1 MSRGFFLLLAA
12 IAVVAAPSRAC
23 GQAAWEYSPYQVRVW
38 LALEPAPQL
47 PPEIVPSLGD
57 QLAARSQS
65 VLGAVWDLQAT
76 TIPPALRGDVLHALE
91 SLTTE
96 RIAAVSKDGLLTDK
110 LYVAA
115 VATSPRGFVV
125 SVREVDGRA
134 RQVGPVTSRPI
145 ASLEALGTVL
155 WDLIAASFT
164 PLVKI
169 ERVTDEQV
177 TARLRAGGLIV
188 DPASPANIN
197 QGQILRPVIRRNDR
211 SGQPAKVGGIS
222 AVPWTLLRVEERSDS
237 LLTCQLFSGYRGAL
251 PSRGGVRLERL
262 GLLVSPRWESTRV
275 VLESRGAAPRRL
287 IGYDVYSRS
296 PEQTEPELLG
306 STDSFGELDLQRR
319 DGSLQ
324 LLYVKNGRQLLARL
338 PILPGQAPELIA
350 QMADDEARLQAE
362 GFIMAL
368 QSRALDLVARRE
380 IIAARFRARLKEGKL
395 DEAQTLLESYR
406 QLETRTDLTRALD
419 EAKQGLVSA
428 DRLTQSRITKLL
440 EDAQK
445 LLANNKLSDELLNQL
460 TRELA
465 TAKGG
470 GTVATK

>member
-1 MSRGFFLLLAA
+1 MSRRLFLLLAA
-12 IAVVAAPSRAC
+12 VAVLAAPGRAC

-47 PPEIVPSLGD
+47 PPEIVPPLGD
-57 QLAARSQS
+57 LLAARSQS

-76 TIPPALRGDVLHALE
+76 AIPPALRDDVLHDLD
-91 SLTTE
+91 SLTSE
-96 RIAAVSKDGLLTDK
+96 RIAAVSKDALQADK

-115 VATSPRGFVV
+115 VATSPQGFVV

-134 RQVGPVTSRPI
+134 RQLGPVAIRPI
-145 ASLEALGTVL
+145 ASREALGTVL

-177 TARLRAGGLIV
+177 TARLRSGGLIV
-188 DPASPANIN
+188 DPASPANIG

-222 AVPWTLLRVEERSDS
+222 AVPWTLLRVEARADS

-275 VLESRGAAPRRL
+275 VLESRGTTPKRL
-287 IGYDVYSRS
+287 VGYDVYSRS

-368 QSRALDLVARRE
+368 HSRALDLVARRE

-395 DEAQTLLESYR
+395 DEAQALLESYR

-428 DRLTQSRITKLL
+428 DRLTQARITKLL

-445 LLANNKLSDELLNQL
+445 LLANSKLSDELLNQL

>member
-1 MSRGFFLLLAA
+1 VA
-12 IAVVAAPSRAC
+12 I
-23 GQAAWEYSPYQVRVW
+23 
-38 LALEPAPQL
+38 
-47 PPEIVPSLGD
+47 
-57 QLAARSQS
+57 
-65 VLGAVWDLQAT
+65 
-76 TIPPALRGDVLHALE
+76 
-91 SLTTE
+91 
-96 RIAAVSKDGLLTDK
+96 
-110 LYVAA
+110 
-115 VATSPRGFVV
+115 
-125 SVREVDGRA
+125 
-134 RQVGPVTSRPI
+134 RPI
-145 ASLEALGTVL
+145 ASREALGTVL

-188 DPASPANIN
+188 DPASPANID

-222 AVPWTLLRVEERSDS
+222 AVPWTLLRVEARADS

-275 VLESRGAAPRRL
+275 VLESRGTTPKRL
-287 IGYDVYSRS
+287 VGYDVYSRS

-368 QSRALDLVARRE
+368 HSRALDLVARRE

-395 DEAQTLLESYR
+395 DEAQALLESYR

-428 DRLTQSRITKLL
+428 DRLTQARITKLL

-445 LLANNKLSDELLNQL
+445 LLANSKLSDELLNQL